1 MKRKNVR
8 PPYFEFVGLTNGRS
22 ASAQRHEVEQCVSFE
37 ACPES
42 LSILLF
48 FVSYVMNVALF

>member
-48 FVSYVMNVALF
+48 LFHTS